1 MKLMILSRELVHL
14 PQSVELVS
22 RGMYSVHVVC
32 DISLLVHLPQ
42 SVELVSRGVYS
53 VHDMCDISLLL
64 KH

>member
-1 MKLMILSRELVHL
+1 MYNVHD
-14 PQSVELVS
+14 
-22 RGMYSVHVVC
+22 VC